1 MIIIH
6 VDFKRLVRTNPEPTL
21 QVYSGGR
28 GGSICISVQEV
39 LSITVYMDP
48 RALLL
53 VVASRAR
60 TGLDWTHENNK
71 ESRETR
77 LDYG

>member
-21 QVYSGGR
+21 QDYSGGR
-28 GGSICISVQEV
+28 GGSICIQEV